1 MRALS
6 PGLPIAPRGERNQL
20 LRGSEGNVDRVRNAR
35 CGVERVVPRL
45 DRDARVT
52 EEVGVVGDRWRG
64 PVACEGD
71 HVVVDIE
78 DMAAR
83 IRVVR
88 SGRPDVRSGNVE
100 ANMAG
105 SRAPGTA
112 AADAVAA
119 AGQLGIA
126 GDRPIGSAI
135 KLDPAPEAAEVVP
148 GSASVGPPTRQPP
161 PRAPS

>member
-1 MRALS
+1 
-6 PGLPIAPRGERNQL
+6 
-20 LRGSEGNVDRVRNAR
+20 
-35 CGVERVVPRL
+35 
-45 DRDARVT
+45 
-52 EEVGVVGDRWRG
+52 
-64 PVACEGD
+64 
-71 HVVVDIE
+71 
-78 DMAAR
+78 MAAR

-148 GSASVGPPTRQPP
+148 AERGVVAVKPSRPATCRGRLRLRRLPPTRQPP
-161 PRAPS
+161 PRAPSRRQPE